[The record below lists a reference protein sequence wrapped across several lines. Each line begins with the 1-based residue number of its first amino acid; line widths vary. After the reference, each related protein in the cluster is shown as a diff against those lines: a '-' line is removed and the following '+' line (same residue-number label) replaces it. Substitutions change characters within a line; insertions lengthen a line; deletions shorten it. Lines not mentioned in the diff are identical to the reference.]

1 MHRESLSKHGHSPHT
16 LFWGS
21 RGIQKIRFRVL
32 SEIGIESGDSL
43 LDVGCGFAELY
54 GWLGSQ
60 GITVDYSGIDL
71 SPDILARAGALHN
84 KLSGGLRLQCGD
96 LFDFDWP
103 ECSFDW
109 VVLSGTL
116 NWQLD
121 DGGNYARRVIQRM
134 FALCRRGVAFNM
146 LNAKEQDMRALPDL
160 VAYDRENMLDFCR
173 SLAPES
179 RCRDDYLEND
189 FTIYMHKP
197 QGRLS
202 WR

>member
-1 MHRESLSKHGHSPHT
+1 MHRESLSRHGHSPHT

-21 RGIQKIRFRVL
+21 RGIQKIRFRIL

-54 GWLGSQ
+54 SWLGSQ
-60 GITVDYSGIDL
+60 GIEVAYTGIDL
-71 SPDILARAGALHN
+71 SPDILARARELHHHRSEALQ
-84 KLSGGLRLQCGD
+84 LQCGD

-103 ECSFDW
+103 DCSFDW

-121 DGGNYARRVIQRM
+121 DGGDYARRVIQRM

-146 LNAKEQDMRALPDL
+146 LNAEGQDMRTLPDL
-160 VAYDRENMLDFCR
+160 VAYDRKKVLDFCQN
-173 SLAPES
+173 LTPEC
-179 RCRDDYLEND
+179 RCRDAYLEND
-189 FTIYMHKP
+189 FTIYMYK
-197 QGRLS
+197 L
-202 WR
+202 